1 MTAEPNFS
9 NDPDH
14 NPPGQDR
21 TDAEIV
27 PFPKTRDQDPADE
40 PDATPPIEGRIVK
53 TFPALPGG
61 AVSGAQMLA
70 DWRAS
75 AQQLTDRVGELAKR
89 PDLVINAILKH
100 ELYYGALG
108 TGRGIRAA
116 WSWATA
122 AELNAQLGSNPKMVL
137 ELRKSRQRMGGA
149 ALGLSVLATFMVW
162 AAFGPFLFTLAALLG
177 LGAAGAAERK
187 LRSAGKA
194 DDGRGAL
201 GTHPGSKAV
210 RGALANAKL
219 GKLDQIRVIGAVT
232 RDGDAWIATVE
243 LPPGIP
249 YSAAAK
255 KRPEIASAI
264 GVDEVQ
270 VAIDPVK
277 GHNGR
282 IKLWV
287 ADEDPMQGDRVEN
300 PLVSQAA
307 GTSFWTDKV
316 FAGRD
321 ARGRA
326 VAFSLV
332 ERSYLIGGEPGGG
345 KSVASNNILC
355 FAALDP
361 YIDLY
366 LGDGKYGFDQMLFE
380 PLAKGVIGDRQ
391 GHDPV
396 MEMLETV
403 REEMNRRYK
412 LLRKLGTPKITREI
426 AAKYGINPI
435 LLHLDEIQTWS
446 ASGDTKADKAFVL
459 SVADIVGRGRAAA
472 IVTGAVTQRPAAEVV
487 PTRLRDILSIR
498 WALRCTTPDASDTIL
513 GSGRASQGFSAAKFN
528 ADQRGAG
535 YLLSEGALPIQT
547 RSAFLNE
554 SELSGL
560 ASRAYDLRKAAGTL
574 PATAERP
581 GVKLLMAVLDAMGG
595 HPKGAHTAEILD
607 ALTKMDGYDGWE
619 AGKLAAALK
628 PLGVFPR
635 QVEIDGRNRNGYRR
649 EDVTQALDRA

>member
-1 MTAEPNFS
+1 MNPEPNHEK
-9 NDPDH
+9 DPDD
-14 NPPGQDR
+14 GGL
-21 TDAEIV
+21 DAEIV
-27 PFPKTRDQDPADE
+27 IFPQQPGTEQRDD
-40 PDATPPIEGRIVK
+40 TPPLEGRIVK
-53 TFPALPGG
+53 ERAKVPEA
-61 AVSGAQMLA
+61 AVSSRAQMAA

-75 AQQLTDRVGELAKR
+75 GEMLVSRVGEMVKR
-89 PDLVINAILKH
+89 PDVIVAAVIKH
-100 ELYYGALG
+100 ELVFGPLG
-108 TGRGIRAA
+108 TGRGIAA
-116 WSWATA
+116 VWRWATA
-122 AELNAQLGSNPKMVL
+122 RELDAQFGTNPKMVL
-137 ELRKSRQRMGGA
+137 DLRKSRQRMAG
-149 ALGLSVLATFMVW
+149 
-162 AAFGPFLFTLAALLG
+162 AAFGMTVLSSAVMWASFGPSLVTLSALLG
-177 LGAAGAAERK
+177 LGVAGAAERK
-187 LRSAGKA
+187 IRAAGTTH
-194 DDGRGAL
+194 DDGRKAL

-210 RGALANAKL
+210 RLALANAKL
-219 GKLDQIRVIGAVT
+219 GKHDQLRVIGAVT

-243 LPPGIP
+243 LPPGTP
-249 YSAAAK
+249 YRTAAK

-270 VAIDPVK
+270 VALDPVK

-282 IKLWV
+282 VKLWV
-287 ADEDPMQGDRVEN
+287 ADEDPMQGSRVEN
-300 PLVSQAA
+300 PIVSQA
-307 GTSFWTDKV
+307 GPVDFWHDKV

-321 ARGRA
+321 ARGRE

-345 KSVASNNILC
+345 KSVASNNILT
-355 FAALDP
+355 FASMDP

-380 PLAKGVIGDRQ
+380 PLAQGVIGDRQ

-426 AAKYGINPI
+426 AVKYGINPV

-446 ASGDTKADKAFVL
+446 ASGDTKLDKAFVL

-513 GSGRASQGFSAAKFN
+513 GSGRAGQGYSAATFN

-535 YLLSEGALPIQT
+535 FLLSEGALPIQT

-560 ASRAYDLRKAAGTL
+560 ATRAYDLRRSAGTL
-574 PATAERP
+574 PASAERP
-581 GVKLLMAVLDAMGG
+581 GVKLLLAVLEAMGG
-595 HPKGAHTAEILD
+595 HPKGAHTADILA
-607 ALTKMDGYDGWE
+607 ALTRMGGYADWE
-619 AGKLAAALK
+619 PTKLAAALK

-635 QVEIDGRNRNGYRR
+635 QVDIDGRNRNGYRR